1 MKKYLKISFI
11 VLGVLVLG
19 AMLSSCNN
27 NIDPMSGKVSYIAT
41 GSVSGGNFIMPPV
54 TGFQNAINNAVG
66 SGFVQPN
73 DSKVIAACDNYHNSI
88 KSDTSLDGNIKIVKK
103 AYSGGSETVLKQYTY
118 KKSK

>member
-1 MKKYLKISFI
+1 MKKFFKVSM
-11 VLGVLVLG
+11 VALGLVLAG
-19 AMLSSCNN
+19 AMLSSCNT
-27 NIDPMSGKVSYIAT
+27 NIDVMSGKVSYIAT
-41 GSVSGGNFIMPPV
+41 GSVSGGNFMMPPV

-88 KSDTSLDGNIKIVKK
+88 KSDTSLDGYIKIVKK
-103 AYSGGSETVLKQYTY
+103 PYSGGSETVVKQYTY